1 MEQEGKAWKCTS
13 FGQGRTWG
21 RCKETHPWAQGE
33 HTENC
38 WNERK
43 PNYGFT
49 EKPEFLKNSFVL
61 VTAGISKISLLQFAE
76 KSEFIKE
83 GKPKAVA
90 PHPPQAVPKKQIFV
104 SNSPGAAASQDPT
117 GNGPE

>member
-1 MEQEGKAWKCTS
+1 MEQEDKAWKCTS

-43 PNYGFT
+43 PNNGFT
-49 EKPEFLKNSFVL
+49 EKPEFFKNSFVL
-61 VTAGISKISLLQFAE
+61 VTVGTSKISLLQFAE

-83 GKPKAVA
+83 GKHKAVA

-104 SNSPGAAASQDPT
+104 SN
-117 GNGPE
+117 